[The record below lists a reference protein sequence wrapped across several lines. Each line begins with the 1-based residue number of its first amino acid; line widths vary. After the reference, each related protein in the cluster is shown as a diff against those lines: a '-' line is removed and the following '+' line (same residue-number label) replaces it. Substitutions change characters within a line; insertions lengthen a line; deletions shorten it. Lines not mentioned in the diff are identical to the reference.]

1 MASDKLVDS
10 TQLDADL
17 TSVANAI
24 RTKGGTSASLAFP
37 AGFVQA
43 IADIPSGGGT
53 DYLSQLLTKTITDYE
68 NSTVTD
74 ITAYRTFYQ
83 QTNLRS
89 VSFSEIVTFNGG
101 YAFYE
106 CTALESISFP
116 KLEYINGAQAAF
128 QGCTSLEV
136 VVFPKHYR
144 TFQSSIFQGCT
155 SLQIYDAGIPTAPTG
170 NYNMFAQNF
179 FNGDTALHTI
189 IIRTENRI
197 GGLGNI
203 NTFTGTRFASG
214 GAGGTIYIPKALYD
228 HLGDG
233 TSLDYKAATNW
244 STVNGYGTITWA
256 KIEGSQYENYYAD
269 GTPIA

>member
-1 MASDKLVDS
+1 MANYYISPES
-10 TQLDADL
+10 AFDATAD
-17 TSVANAI
+17 AI
-24 RTKGGTSASLAFP
+24 RAKTGSQAPIEWTED
-37 AGFVQA
+37 GF
-43 IADIPSGGGT
+43 ADAVDAIPSGGT
-53 DYLSQLLTKTITDYE
+53 DYFSQLLTKTITHYE

-83 QTNLRS
+83 QTTLQS
-89 VSFSEIVTFNGG
+89 VSFPEIVTFNGG
-101 YAFYE
+101 YMFYG

-116 KLEYINGAQAAF
+116 KLEYINGAMAAF
-128 QGCTSLEV
+128 NGCTSLEV
-136 VVFPKHYR
+136 VVFPNHYR
-144 TFQSSIFQGCT
+144 TFQSGIFQGCT
-155 SLQIYDAGIPTAPTG
+155 SLQIYDAGMPTAPTG
-170 NYNMFAQNF
+170 NYSMFGQNF
-179 FNGDTALHTI
+179 FNGDAALHTI

-214 GAGGTIYIPKALYD
+214 GAGGTIYIPKVLYD

-244 STVNGYGTITWA
+244 STINGYGTITWA

-269 GTPIA
+269 GTPIPTT